1 MKRAIWGDTEQIAP
15 YVHKDPWIIQA
26 VSYESL
32 LLCYAESHY
41 ILPCSNHVKRL
52 LMYTGGASVRPLSVS
67 DWNRYDPQ
75 HLDTYVD
82 RREEKKKPD
91 ETQAG

>member
-1 MKRAIWGDTEQIAP
+1 
-15 YVHKDPWIIQA
+15 
-26 VSYESL
+26 
-32 LLCYAESHY
+32 
-41 ILPCSNHVKRL
+41 
-52 LMYTGGASVRPLSVS
+52 MYTGGASVRPLSVS